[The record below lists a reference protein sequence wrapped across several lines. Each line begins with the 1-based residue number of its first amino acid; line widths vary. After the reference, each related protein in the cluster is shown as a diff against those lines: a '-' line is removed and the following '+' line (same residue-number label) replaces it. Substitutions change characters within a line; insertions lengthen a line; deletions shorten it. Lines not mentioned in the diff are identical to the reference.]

1 MAFWSQSFADNTLKD
16 PKRKFRFIVQITGI
30 GTDGGTLWYAKTA
43 TKPSFQ
49 IGAAEHSYLNHKF
62 YYPGGVTWQDVSITL
77 VDPVDPNIGM
87 SLASIVNFSGYN
99 PPGNFAD
106 QATISKGKAVSSLGQ
121 VTVTQLDGEGRSIEV
136 WTLWN
141 AFITELKF
149 GDLEYGSDDILELSM
164 TLKYDWAKVDT
175 GEAGT
180 VGITSP
186 TTGGSSAQRG
196 VTKAFDI
203 TD

>member
-1 MAFWSQSFADNTLKD
+1 MAFWSQSFADKTLKD
-16 PKRKFRFIVQITGI
+16 PKRKFRFIVQITSI

-87 SLASIVNFSGYN
+87 TLASIVELSGYN
-99 PPGNFAD
+99 PPGATFDAESL
-106 QATISKGKAVSSLGQ
+106 ATISKGKAVSSLGQ
-121 VTVTQLDGEGRSIEV
+121 VTITQLDGEGRGIEN

-149 GDLEYGSDDILELSM
+149 GDLEYGSDDILELSI
-164 TLKYDWAKVDT
+164 TLKYDWARVDI

-180 VGITSP
+180 VGVTSP
-186 TTGGSSAQRG
+186 SPGQVQADN
-196 VTKAFDI
+196 KAFDLN
-203 TD
+203 